1 MDNMTTIQ
9 KSTTMQWYIVR
20 AQSNREKSVAERI
33 VKDSEKGDLIGKIGQ
48 VIVPTEKSFHLKNG
62 KKVQREKVMFP
73 GYIFVETNAVGELK
87 YYLKAV
93 NGATGFLT
101 SRGGVIESLTKTEVD
116 RMLGVQKEKE
126 ESIELGNHFVPGED
140 VKVLDGPFA
149 NFVGTIESMKDQ
161 KVKVEV
167 MIFGRKNLIE
177 LNALQVEK
185 YHG

>member
-1 MDNMTTIQ
+1 M
-9 KSTTMQWYIVR
+9 YIVR
-20 AQSNREKSVAERI
+20 AQSNRERSVSEKI
-33 VKDSEKGDLIGKIGQ
+33 IKDGEKGDLMGKIGR

-62 KKVQREKVMFP
+62 KKVQREKVMYP

-87 YYLKAV
+87 YYLKGV

-101 SRGGVIESLTKTEVD
+101 SRDKSIQSLTQAEVD

-126 ESIELGNHFVPGED
+126 ENIEKGNHFVPGEE

-149 NFVGTIESMKDQ
+149 NFIGTVESMKDQ

-167 MIFGRKNLIE
+167 LIFGRKNLIE
-177 LNALQVEK
+177 LNSLQIEK
-185 YHG
+185 HHG

>member
-1 MDNMTTIQ
+1 MTTV
-9 KSTTMQWYIVR
+9 KNANTTMKWYIVR
-20 AQSNREKSVAERI
+20 AQSNREKSVSERI
-33 VKDSEKGDLIGKIGQ
+33 MKDAEKGDLIGKIGQ

-101 SRGGVIESLTKTEVD
+101 NRGGDIQSLTQAEVD
-116 RMLGVQKEKE
+116 RMLGVQKQKE
-126 ESIELGNHFVPGED
+126 ESLETGNQFIPGED

-149 NFVGTIESMKDQ
+149 NFIGTVESMKDQ
-161 KVKVEV
+161 KIKVEV
-167 MIFGRKNLIE
+167 LIFGRKNIIE
-177 LNALQVEK
+177 LNSLQVEK
-185 YHG
+185 HHG

>member
-1 MDNMTTIQ
+1 MRTMESV
-9 KSTTMQWYIVR
+9 STMKWYIVR
-20 AQSNREKSVAERI
+20 AQSNREKSVSERI
-33 VKDSEKGDLIGKIGQ
+33 IKDAEKGDLIGKIGQ

-101 SRGGVIESLTKTEVD
+101 NRGGDIESLTQAEVD
-116 RMLGVQKEKE
+116 RMLGVQKQKE
-126 ESIELGNHFVPGED
+126 EVAEQFDHFISGES
-140 VKVLDGPFA
+140 VKVLEGPFTG
-149 NFVGTIESMKDQ
+149 FTGTVESIKDQ

-167 MIFGRKNLIE
+167 MIFGRKNLVE
-177 LNALQVEK
+177 LSALQIEK
-185 YHG
+185 HND

>member
-1 MDNMTTIQ
+1 MMETLENV
-9 KSTTMQWYIVR
+9 KTMKWYIVR
-20 AQSNREKSVAERI
+20 AQSNRERSVSERI
-33 VKDSEKGDLIGKIGQ
+33 IKDGETGDLMGKIGR

-62 KKVQREKVMFP
+62 KKVQREKVMYP

-87 YYLKAV
+87 YYLKGV

-101 SRGGVIESLTKTEVD
+101 SRDKSIQSLTQAEVD

-126 ESIELGNHFVPGED
+126 ENITLGNQFLPGES
-140 VKVLDGPFA
+140 VKIIDGPFA
-149 NFVGTIESMKDQ
+149 NFIGTVEVMKEQ

-167 MIFGRKNLIE
+167 MIFGRSNIVE

-185 YHG
+185 HHE

>member
-1 MDNMTTIQ
+1 MESV
-9 KSTTMQWYIVR
+9 STMKWYIVR
-20 AQSNREKSVAERI
+20 AQSNREKSVSERI
-33 VKDSEKGDLIGKIGQ
+33 IKDAEKGDLIGKIGQ

-101 SRGGVIESLTKTEVD
+101 NRGGDIESLTQSEVD
-116 RMLGVQKEKE
+116 RMLGVQKQKE
-126 ESIELGNHFVPGED
+126 EVAEQFDHFISGES
-140 VKVLDGPFA
+140 VKVLEGPFTG
-149 NFVGTIESMKDQ
+149 FTGTVESIKDQ

-167 MIFGRKNLIE
+167 MIFGRKNLVE
-177 LNALQVEK
+177 LSALQIEK
-185 YHG
+185 HYD

>member
-1 MDNMTTIQ
+1 M
-9 KSTTMQWYIVR
+9 KWYIVR
-20 AQSNREKSVAERI
+20 AQSNREKSVSERI
-33 VKDSEKGDLIGKIGQ
+33 IKDAEKGDLIGKIGQ

-101 SRGGVIESLTKTEVD
+101 NRGGDIESLTQSEVD
-116 RMLGVQKEKE
+116 RMLGVQKQKE
-126 ESIELGNHFVPGED
+126 EVAEQFDHFISGES
-140 VKVLDGPFA
+140 VKVLEGPFTG
-149 NFVGTIESMKDQ
+149 FTGTVESIKDQ

-167 MIFGRKNLIE
+167 MIFGRKNLVE
-177 LNALQVEK
+177 LSALQIEK
-185 YHG
+185 HYD

>member
-1 MDNMTTIQ
+1 MTTMVESV
-9 KSTTMQWYIVR
+9 STMKWYIVR
-20 AQSNREKSVAERI
+20 AQSNRERSVSERI
-33 VKDSEKGDLIGKIGQ
+33 IKDGETGDLMGKIGR

-62 KKVQREKVMFP
+62 KKVQREKVMYP

-101 SRGGVIESLTKTEVD
+101 SRDKTIQSLTQGEVD
-116 RMLGVQKEKE
+116 RMLGIQKQKE
-126 ESIELGNHFVPGED
+126 ESVEMGNQFLPGET
-140 VKVLDGPFA
+140 VKILDGPFA
-149 NFVGTIESMKDQ
+149 NFVGSVESMKEQ

-167 MIFGRKNLIE
+167 MIFGRSNIIE

-185 YHG
+185 HHE

>member
-1 MDNMTTIQ
+1 MTTTI
-9 KSTTMQWYIVR
+9 KKVSTMKWYIVR
-20 AQSNREKSVAERI
+20 AQSNREKSVSERI
-33 VKDSEKGDLIGKIGQ
+33 IKDSEKGDLIGKIGQ

-101 SRGGVIESLTKTEVD
+101 NRGGDIQSLTQGEVD

-126 ESIELGNHFVPGED
+126 EVAEQFDHFISGET
-140 VKVLDGPFA
+140 VKVLDGPFTG
-149 NFVGTIESMKDQ
+149 FTGTVESIKDQ

-167 MIFGRKNLIE
+167 MIFGRKNLVELSSLQIE
-177 LNALQVEK
+177 KHNEQ
-185 YHG
+185 